1 MNTAGYAINVLSSV
15 IAIDFMQHGFEKKY
29 SGWRRLLFFVMGC
42 VTYFLVVTGMNHL
55 TDFEGLLS
63 VLYGAILIAYGVLA
77 LKGSFFDKIFL
88 SLMWVLVVLYGS
100 FLVHG
105 AMGFFTGKGIL
116 ELREIYPNIYIYASV
131 SAGAVK
137 FILGRIVLKFYEVRE
152 GAREKEDWLI
162 AGALLLVLLNGLLMF
177 RLEMEYVTGR
187 GAQGRLT
194 CLLILQ
200 FASVLFIERVHQ
212 KLVAYKKEKIES
224 AFQLQMAQQAEK
236 TREENLRDMYRVSR
250 EINHWRHDMN
260 GKLSVL
266 YYLQKKGSY
275 SEVEKELA
283 KACKEFE
290 RYPELPQATGN
301 EGLDAALIK
310 AAAQCREEEI
320 RFSYV
325 IMGKPEQIDRM
336 AMGNLMWNLFQNGIE
351 ACRALKTERSMD
363 VVLRVGPQTTEIRL
377 ENSLA
382 GSVLEDNPHLQ
393 SRKEEPIAHGFGME
407 TIYAVIEDYRGSYV
421 CFEEDGRFIQEI
433 ILRHSDDGL

>member
-1 MNTAGYAINVLSSV
+1 
-15 IAIDFMQHGFEKKY
+15 
-29 SGWRRLLFFVMGC
+29 MGC

-77 LKGSFFDKIFL
+77 LRGSFFDKIFL

-131 SAGAVK
+131 SAGA
-137 FILGRIVLKFYEVRE
+137 
-152 GAREKEDWLI
+152 
-162 AGALLLVLLNGLLMF
+162 LLLVLLNGLLMF
-177 RLEMEYVTGR
+177 RFEMEYVTGR

-351 ACRALKTERSMD
+351 ACRDLKTERSMD
-363 VVLRVGPQTTEIRL
+363 VVIRVGPQTTEIRL

-393 SRKEEPIAHGFGME
+393 SRKAESIAHGFGME

-421 CFEEDGRFIQEI
+421 CFEEDGRIIQEI
-433 ILRHSDDGL
+433 ILCHSDDGL